1 MGKIFPLRSPGLFLC
16 KILIGFMRAHFGAA
30 KIS

>member
-1 MGKIFPLRSPGLFLC
+1 MGKIFPLRSQGLFLC
-16 KILIGFMRAHFGAA
+16 KILFGFRAHFGAA